1 MAIKDDITWR
11 TIIVYVVVVLCG
23 CLIIAK
29 AIVVMTVEGKKW
41 RTMAAA
47 NVPARPIEI
56 APNRGDICAADGRI
70 CLLSTSDAADD

>member
-47 NVPARPIEI
+47 NVPARPI
-56 APNRGDICAADGRI
+56 
-70 CLLSTSDAADD
+70 